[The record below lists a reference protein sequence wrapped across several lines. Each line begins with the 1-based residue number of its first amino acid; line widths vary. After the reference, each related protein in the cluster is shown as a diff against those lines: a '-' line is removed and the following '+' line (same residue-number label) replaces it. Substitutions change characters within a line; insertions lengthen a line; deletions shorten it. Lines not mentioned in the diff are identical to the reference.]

1 MRQGESKIPFCNAS
15 DGSFSS
21 NPLLAIMYLE
31 RVAFR
36 ILATFMMELLCKYS
50 QLPKDVNYCF
60 KKQLQMFGWMFS
72 TFKANFLENY

>member
-1 MRQGESKIPFCNAS
+1 MRQDESKIPFCNPS
-15 DGSFSS
+15 DGSFS

-31 RVAFR
+31 SVAFR
-36 ILATFMMELLCKYS
+36 ILATFMMELFCKYS

-72 TFKANFLENY
+72 TYKAHFLENY

>member
-1 MRQGESKIPFCNAS
+1 MRQGESKIFFCNPR

>member
-1 MRQGESKIPFCNAS
+1 MRQGESKIPFCNPS